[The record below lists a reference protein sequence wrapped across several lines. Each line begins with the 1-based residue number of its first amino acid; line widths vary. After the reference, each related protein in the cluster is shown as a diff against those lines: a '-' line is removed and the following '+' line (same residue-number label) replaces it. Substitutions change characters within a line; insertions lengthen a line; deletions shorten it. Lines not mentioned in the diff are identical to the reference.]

1 MDPKTRQQKIK
12 SLLSDERWDAIA
24 FFYKEIMD
32 KWKDESPMREN
43 EFETLKAVF
52 VNEGKK
58 QGLKDFIALIES
70 NATL

>member
-1 MDPKTRQQKIK
+1 MDPKSRQQKIK

-24 FFYKEIMD
+24 FAYKETMD
-32 KWKDESPMREN
+32 KWKDESPMRDN

-58 QGLKDFIALIES
+58 QGLRDFIQLLES
-70 NATL
+70 NGG